1 MIVLRVDIDLTFVD
15 TCVSAS
21 LDSALRCMLRSS
33 TSPTIVWL
41 PARSSRDLWP
51 VDAKARFSIDDQQ
64 AIDDVHGQ
72 TDDVEF
78 EVHYVLRRHSCGD
91 FDERLERRMRRDG
104 ARGVLGREQ
113 QLRADAERRDGLR
126 EAQRVRRVRRR
137 L

>member
-1 MIVLRVDIDLTFVD
+1 MHAAQLHVAD
-15 TCVSAS
+15 
-21 LDSALRCMLRSS
+21 
-33 TSPTIVWL
+33 VWL

>member
-21 LDSALRCMLRSS
+21 LDSALRCMLRSY

-91 FDERLERRMRRDG
+91 FD
-104 ARGVLGREQ
+104 
-113 QLRADAERRDGLR
+113 
-126 EAQRVRRVRRR
+126 
-137 L
+137 